1 MVVTFEEVARDI
13 VVAWL
18 EHAAPAHI
26 VGGSATRAIELSN
39 VRDSTP
45 GSPTEIGQQIGDVF
59 KAVLRKVKEAFDEVR
74 PPDAR

>member
-1 MVVTFEEVARDI
+1 MALTYEEVARDI

-26 VGGSATRAIELSN
+26 VGGNANRAIELSN

-59 KAVLRKVKEAFDEVR
+59 KAVLRKVKEGFDEAR
-74 PPDAR
+74 PADPR